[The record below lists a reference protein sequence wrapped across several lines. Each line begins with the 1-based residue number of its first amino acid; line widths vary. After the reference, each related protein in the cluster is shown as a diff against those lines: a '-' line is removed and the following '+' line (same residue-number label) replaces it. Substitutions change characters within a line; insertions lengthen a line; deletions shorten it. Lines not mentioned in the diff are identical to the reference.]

1 MATLLDLG
9 LLSHF
14 SIIFP
19 ILLVYAL
26 VVGVLSFTKLFGDN
40 KSLNN
45 IIAIALA
52 LSVSMSTMVV
62 QVINTMSPWIIL
74 IFIFIMFL
82 LMAYKFLGATDADIH
97 SVIMK
102 DKTIVVW
109 IIIIFFIIM
118 LGSMGKLY
126 FSGTQTAVTTTD
138 GNTTVITGQAS
149 GVGVGAFWATLFN
162 AKVLGVIMVMM
173 IAVFAIIL
181 LSAEKVT

>member
-19 ILLVYAL
+19 VLLVYAL
-26 VVGVLSFTKLFGDN
+26 VVGILSYTKLLGEN
-40 KSLNN
+40 KALNN

-52 LSVSMSTMVV
+52 LSISMSTMVV
-62 QVINTMSPWIIL
+62 QIINTMSPWIIL
-74 IFIFIMFL
+74 IFLFLMFL
-82 LMAYKFLGATDADIH
+82 LMAYKFLGATDTDIH
-97 SVIMK
+97 NVLMK

-109 IIIIFFIIM
+109 ILIIFFIIF
-118 LGSMGKLY
+118 LGSMSKLY
-126 FSGTQTAVTTTD
+126 FSSGQTATTTT
-138 GNTTVITGQAS
+138 GNVSVTEGQAA
-149 GVGVGAFWATLFN
+149 GTGVGAFWATLFN

-181 LSAEKVT
+181 LSSEKVM

>member
-9 LLSHF
+9 LLGHF

-19 ILLVYAL
+19 MLLVYGL
-26 VVGVLSFTKLFGDN
+26 VIGVLSYTKLFGDS
-40 KSLNN
+40 KQINN

-52 LSVSMSTMVV
+52 ISVSLSTSVV
-62 QVINTMSPWIIL
+62 QIINTMSPWIVL

-82 LMAYKFLGATDADIH
+82 LMAYKFMGATDSDIH
-97 SVIMK
+97 HVLMK

-118 LGSMGKLY
+118 LGSMGKL
-126 FSGTQTAVTTTD
+126 FFAGTTTTTTTD
-138 GNTTVITGQAS
+138 GNTTISSSQAA
-149 GVGVGAFWATLFN
+149 GTGVGAFWATLFN

-181 LSAEKVT
+181 LSHEELTK